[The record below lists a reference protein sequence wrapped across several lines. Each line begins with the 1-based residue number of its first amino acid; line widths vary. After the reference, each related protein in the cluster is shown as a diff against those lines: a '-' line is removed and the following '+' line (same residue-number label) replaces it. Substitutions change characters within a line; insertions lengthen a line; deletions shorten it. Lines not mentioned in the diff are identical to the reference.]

1 MFKNY
6 LKVCLRSLLKNKTFS
21 FINIFGLAVS
31 MSICLLI
38 ILMLADQRQ
47 YDQFHDDKER
57 IYRIVSDRNN
67 DPILTATTPNPL
79 GITLKEDYP
88 IVENS
93 TRLIMGIG
101 GDITYDQKT
110 MTARGFFTD
119 QNLLDVL
126 SFKLVK
132 GNKHLVLKDSRS
144 IVLTDEFAEKLF
156 GSVDPIGKVIS
167 FDDRGLPYLDI
178 GGIDNPA
185 VSWGEFTVTGVL
197 AKKDYKSHLKF
208 DALIS
213 TSTLPSLIA
222 EDKMEDRSNNW
233 TYYFNCYT
241 FVKLKEGKT
250 EEELKLAL
258 ADLTKRKYSEK
269 EDYKEFAL
277 VSQKLTEITPGKFM
291 SNLASFRLPIEA
303 YYFLSFLALVIMI
316 SACLNYTNLSIA
328 RSLTRS
334 KEVGI
339 RKVTGA
345 FRRHLVWQFLGE
357 SIITALFALVIA
369 ILILNIMKPAF
380 MSLWINKYLNFNLS
394 ENIPVFII
402 FLFFAIAI
410 GIIAGIVPSLHLSRF
425 KPIQVLKNSE
435 GGKSGKLGLRKVL
448 TVSQFVTS
456 LFFIVTTIL
465 IFRQTKHYVDF
476 EYGFK
481 TENIINIEL
490 QGNDFE
496 LVSNELS
503 SIPGVTTISASQ
515 YLPATGVSYS
525 SSLRKAESED
535 DFFSMGSIY
544 IHPNFIDNLNLE
556 IVSGQNFNDF
566 NNSNVE
572 KSVII
577 NETAVKTL
585 GFETVHDA
593 VGATVEVEHLD
604 QNVQIAGVVKNF
616 RFRMPWI
623 EENISPF
630 VFRNGSDKFSYVN
643 VKVNTDDLK
652 GLVNEI
658 EKSWAEIDPVHS
670 FEYSYFDEQMAN
682 SYQLLSDVISI
693 VGLFAFL
700 SITIACL
707 GLLGIAT
714 FSAERRTKEVGI
726 RKVLGAGEFKIAFL
740 LSKDFIKML
749 LISILIASPLVY
761 FINNMW
767 LQNFSNRIDY
777 GFGTIFLGTLIML
790 TLGIIT
796 IGSQTLRASKANPAD
811 TLRME

>member
-6 LKVCLRSLLKNKTFS
+6 IKVCLRSLLKNKTFS

-38 ILMLADQRQ
+38 ILMLADQSQ
-47 YDQFHDDKER
+47 YDQFHENKER

-67 DPILTATTPNPL
+67 DPVLTATTPNPV
-79 GITLKEDYP
+79 GITLQEDYP
-88 IVENS
+88 IVEKS
-93 TRLIMGIG
+93 TRLIMGVG
-101 GDITYDQKT
+101 GDITYMQKT
-110 MTARGFFTD
+110 MAMRGFFTD
-119 QNLLDVL
+119 ANLLDVL
-126 SFKLVK
+126 SFKLIK

-156 GSVDPIGKVIS
+156 GTVDPVGKVVS

-185 VSWGEFTVTGVL
+185 DPWGEFTITGVL

-222 EDKMEDRSNNW
+222 KDKIEDKSNNW
-233 TYYFNCYT
+233 TNYFNCYT

-250 EEELKLAL
+250 EAELTLAL
-258 ADLTKRKYSEK
+258 NDLSQRIYSEK

-291 SNLASFRLPIEA
+291 NNLASFRLPIEV

-369 ILILNIMKPAF
+369 ILFLNIMKPAF

-394 ENIPVFII
+394 ENLPVFII
-402 FLFFAIAI
+402 FFVFAIVI

-425 KPIQVLKNSE
+425 KPIQVLKSNE

-496 LVSNELS
+496 VVSNELG
-503 SIPGVTTISASQ
+503 SIPGVSTISASQ

-525 SSLRKAESED
+525 SRLRKPGSED
-535 DFFSMGSIY
+535 DFYSMGSIY

-556 IVSGQNFNDF
+556 IVSGKNFDEY
-566 NNSNVE
+566 NNSSTE

-585 GFETVHDA
+585 GFGSANDA
-593 VGATVEVEHLD
+593 IGATVEIEHLD

-623 EENISPF
+623 EENIGSF
-630 VFRNGSDKFSYVN
+630 VFRNSAVEYSYVN

-658 EKSWAEIDPVHS
+658 EKSWVKIDPVHT
-670 FEYSYFDEQMAN
+670 FEYSYFDEQMAK
-682 SYQLLSDVISI
+682 SHQLLSDVISI
-693 VGLFAFL
+693 IGLFAFL

-714 FSAERRTKEVGI
+714 YTAERRVKEVGI
-726 RKVLGAGEFKIAFL
+726 RKVLGAGEFKIALL
-740 LSKDFIKML
+740 LSKGFIKML
-749 LISILIASPLVY
+749 LVSIVIASPLVY
-761 FINNMW
+761 FLNNMW
-767 LQNFSNRIDY
+767 LQNVSNRIDY

-790 TLGIIT
+790 TLGILT